1 MMSIKKLK
9 RDSIE
14 TGGFHGIEQKR
25 LIVHPEYG
33 PRMGVREGTWSGVGN
48 LIYLA
53 DSWFK
58 KDVATGSHPHKVID
72 VLTFV
77 VEGKLDHEGSL
88 EHGVSLNAL
97 DFQVQK
103 SGKEGFMHNE
113 INNEEKTTRMLQL
126 WLLPEEQK
134 QKADFRVHKAEKG
147 KITKVYGKQDG
158 NTTQIEVGHLIEKQV
173 YETPK
178 KALIYM
184 VSGSAMVN
192 GEMISEGVLFEAM
205 NDKIVN
211 DINAL
216 FIIAY
221 SDN

>member
-1 MMSIKKLK
+1 MSLNKLN
-9 RDSIE
+9 RNSIE

-25 LIVHPEYG
+25 LIVNPEYG
-33 PRMGVREGTWSGVGN
+33 PRMGVREGTWPGIGN

-58 KDVATGSHPHKVID
+58 KGVATGLHPHKVID

-113 INNEEKTTRMLQL
+113 VNKEAETTRMLQL

-134 QKADFRVHKAEKG
+134 QEANFRVHKAEKG

-158 NTTQIEVGHLIEKQV
+158 NSTQIEVGHLNADQV
-173 YETPK
+173 YDTPK

-184 VSGSAMVN
+184 VSGSATVN
-192 GEMISEGVLFEAM
+192 GEKIEEGILLEVA

-211 DINAL
+211 ENNAL

-221 SDN
+221 TNN